1 MKLSKEQ
8 VDLLKSLSTDYHHG
22 LRSNTDHNG
31 YDDESEYNMIPPPIN
46 CPNWACILLPCIN
59 HIPSMKLYK
68 AIKPTE
74 AEVRKNSR
82 WIIYDAVSI
91 GKGDIIRLGD
101 GDIVPADVVVLNL
114 GMDFVTLPDY
124 GDDED
129 EDDNKE
135 MEGREKVK
143 QLLIE
148 ELVVDSSNV
157 NGYTKPQ
164 TVTVDEDTGM
174 IPTTELYAGSVILQG
189 DCIAV
194 VTKTGQET
202 LLASLMKKGDWPPK
216 RQVMGDGD
224 DGEATIALVEQ
235 SEVI

>member
-8 VDLLKSLSTDYHHG
+8 VNLLKSLSTDYKDG
-22 LRSNTDHNG
+22 LPHSTSTNDS
-31 YDDESEYNMIPPPIN
+31 ESEYNIIPPPIN

-68 AIKPTE
+68 TIKPME

-82 WIIYDAVSI
+82 WIVYDAVSI
-91 GKGDIIRLGD
+91 TKGDIIRLGD

-114 GMDFVTLPDY
+114 GMEFVTVPEY
-124 GDDED
+124 NN
-129 EDDNKE
+129 DDNDEQAVVGK
-135 MEGREKVK
+135 GEKVK
-143 QLLIE
+143 QIMVE

-157 NGYTKPQ
+157 NGYTKAQ
-164 TVTVDEDTGM
+164 TVAVDELSGM
-174 IPTTELYAGSVILQG
+174 VETTELYAGSVILQG

-194 VTKTGQET
+194 VTKTGSET
-202 LLASLMKKGDWPPK
+202 LLASLMKKGEWPPK
-216 RQVMGDGD
+216 RQVVMGD
-224 DGEATIALVEQ
+224 DGEARISLVEQ